1 MATEGRRNSVDLI
14 AQLKAEPYRFRF
26 FQAIRLLKLTE
37 RSEGRSAAIPR
48 KLRFRTPLSLTFL
61 PSEILRFEKRMSRD
75 EKEANLLNP
84 VADEDSPHE
93 MEVGFLGLTGPSGV
107 LPNHYTELLMDR
119 KYVQRDVSAHAFFD
133 LFNHRAI
140 SLFYDAWQKYR
151 FHVSYEMGARDGFTQ
166 HLLDLLGT
174 GRPSGQDRKGAKGK
188 SGGKALSVQI
198 LAYFSGALGR
208 RPLPSSSLEGLI
220 GAYFGVKV
228 DLEQFVG
235 QWIEA
240 PAAEQSGL
248 GGECSALGVSTLLGQ
263 RVWDQ
268 QTKIRLRIG
277 PLDQIKFAEFQ
288 PGRSAIEALRQL
300 VEICLGQSLS
310 CDVTLVLKKEA
321 APPSVMD
328 SHAPVPMSLG
338 INTWARTSPP
348 DKDLDDVRFKLL

>member
-1 MATEGRRNSVDLI
+1 MATKGRRNSVDLI
-14 AQLKAEPYRFRF
+14 ARLKAEPYRFRF
-26 FQAIRLLKLTE
+26 FQAIRVLKLTE
-37 RSEGRSAAIPR
+37 RSAGREAAIPR

-61 PSEILRFEKRMSRD
+61 PSEILRFEQRMSRD
-75 EKEANLLNP
+75 EKEASLLKP
-84 VADEDSPHE
+84 LSDEDSPHE

-107 LPNHYTELLMDR
+107 LPHHYTELLMER
-119 KYVQRDVSAHAFFD
+119 KYVQRDGSAHAFFD

-174 GRPSGQDRKGAKGK
+174 GRPDLHGRPKN
-188 SGGKALSVQI
+188 GKAPTEKPIPVQI

-208 RPLPSSSLEGLI
+208 RPLPSSSLASLI
-220 GAYFGVKV
+220 AAYFGVKV
-228 DLEQFVG
+228 KLEQFVG

-240 PAAEQSGL
+240 PLSEQSGL
-248 GGECSALGVSTLLGQ
+248 GGACNALGVSTVLGQ
-263 RVWDQ
+263 RMWDQ

-277 PLDQIKFAEFQ
+277 PLDQTKFSEFQ
-288 PGRSAIEALRQL
+288 PGRSAAVALRQL

-310 CDVTLVLKKEA
+310 CDVTLVLNKDA
-321 APPSVMD
+321 APPAVMN
-328 SHAPVPMSLG
+328 SHASVPMCLG

-348 DKDLDDVRFKLL
+348 EKDLDDVRFKLL